1 MNHDDFEQDEDFK
14 SKSQLKREMHALQD
28 LGKALTEL
36 SEEQLNRLPLEPR
49 LHAALL
55 EMRRL
60 RHREAR
66 RRQMQFIGRLMREAD
81 QPALE
86 AAMEQ
91 FNQNSRVQVQRQQQ
105 AEQWRDRLLQEPDAL
120 QAFIDDHPATDIQHL
135 RQLLRQTQKEQ
146 QAQKPASAQRKLLR
160 YLRELMA

>member
-1 MNHDDFEQDEDFK
+1 MNEDDFEQDDDVK

-36 SEEQLNRLPLEPR
+36 SEEQLSRLPLEPR
-49 LHAALL
+49 LHGALL

-91 FNQNSRVQVQRQQQ
+91 FNQKSRLQVQLQHQ
-105 AEQWRDRLLQEPDAL
+105 AEQWRERLLEDPEAL
-120 QAFIDDHPATDIQHL
+120 QSFIDEHPATDIQHL
-135 RQLLRQTQKEQ
+135 RQLLRQSQKEQ
-146 QAQKPASAQRKLLR
+146 QAQKPATANRKLLR
-160 YLRELMA
+160 YLRELLA